1 MSSCV
6 VVIPDI
12 YRGVFNFQEEK
23 RRKKKGKRSE
33 RGKEEQQSGFTI
45 TVSVIMRNR
54 RFNNAFDKFPKP
66 IIFFKYVLIFL

>member
-12 YRGVFNFQEEK
+12 YHGVFNFQEEK

-54 RFNNAFDKFPKP
+54 RFNNAFDKFSKL

>member
-23 RRKKKGKRSE
+23 RRKEKEGE

-54 RFNNAFDKFPKP
+54 RFNNAFDKFPKL

>member
-1 MSSCV
+1 MFSTF
-6 VVIPDI
+6 
-12 YRGVFNFQEEK
+12 RRRNEE
-23 RRKKKGKRSE
+23 RRKEKEGE
-33 RGKEEQQSGFTI
+33 RGKEEQQSGFAI

>member
-1 MSSCV
+1 MSSCF

-54 RFNNAFDKFPKP
+54 RFNNAFEKFPKP

>member
-1 MSSCV
+1 MSSTF
-6 VVIPDI
+6 
-12 YRGVFNFQEEK
+12 R
-23 RRKKKGKRSE
+23 RRKEERRKEKEDE

-54 RFNNAFDKFPKP
+54 RFNNAFEKFPKL

>member
-23 RRKKKGKRSE
+23 RRKEKEDE
-33 RGKEEQQSGFTI
+33 REKEEQQLRFTI
-45 TVSVIMRNR
+45 IISRKVKVSGHKCIC
-54 RFNNAFDKFPKP
+54 KG
-66 IIFFKYVLIFL
+66 L